1 MSLTHSD
8 FVTEGCLLEVTTLI
22 VHLLV
27 IINFVMMRILIRGV
41 NWIGDSVMTLPA
53 IRTIRDFYPD
63 SEITLLVKEWV
74 KGIFEQNPSIDRVIF
89 YDESFRGIMG
99 KIKGAQELKKY
110 SFQKAI
116 LLQNAFDAAILSY
129 FAGIPDRI
137 GYDRDGRGFLLS
149 RAIPYSSELRRIH
162 HILYYLELLK
172 RAGFKTSYRHPWI
185 YMSTDERK
193 KAMQETEKLRRPL
206 IVINPGATYG
216 SAKRWPSAYFSE
228 LINTLLKKLD
238 ATVIIIGSRKETL
251 IAEEI
256 LNGIDHDW
264 IETKQ
269 VINKAGKTSLRELIR
284 LIYVSDILVTN
295 DSGPMHIGYA
305 LGVPVVALFGST
317 SPELTGP
324 LSYVNPE
331 RYGFEIDIE
340 FSAKDRV
347 LNKALSCSPCFK
359 RECPQG
365 EPPCL
370 QRIVPDEVFNCI
382 KELLPQRKAV
392 FFDRDGTL
400 CHDPGYLNRWKDF
413 RVYPE
418 VRELKKIKDMGYL
431 LIGVTNQSGIARGL
445 VDREFV
451 EKVNSVF
458 VDEYGFDGF
467 YYCPHHPDDMCAC
480 RKPSPGML
488 LKARTEF
495 GIDLRGSLMVGDQNS
510 DMELAESVGAKGIL
524 IKTDQFKDYK
534 NVCNNLK
541 EVMDFIKQNS
551 D

>member
-1 MSLTHSD
+1 MD
-8 FVTEGCLLEVTTLI
+8 K
-22 VHLLV
+22 
-27 IINFVMMRILIRGV
+27 ILIRGV

-89 YDESFRGIMG
+89 YDERFRGIMG

-116 LLQNAFDAAILSY
+116 LLQNAFDAAILTY
-129 FAGIPDRI
+129 LAGITERI
-137 GYDRDGRGFLLS
+137 GYDRDGRGFLLTKT
-149 RAIPYSSELRRIH
+149 IPFISELRDIH
-162 HILYYLELLK
+162 HILYYLELLR
-172 RAGFKTSYRHPWI
+172 RAGIKTPYRHPWI
-185 YMSTDERK
+185 YMTTGERTS
-193 KAMQETEKLRRPL
+193 AINEFNKLRRPV

-216 SAKRWPSAYFSE
+216 SAKRWPSGHFSE
-228 LINTLLKKLD
+228 LINRIIDELG
-238 ATVIIIGSRKETL
+238 ATVILVGSEKERV
-251 IAEEI
+251 ISKEI
-256 LNGIDHDW
+256 LKAVEDEFVKNNHLIDR
-264 IETKQ
+264 T
-269 VINKAGKTSLRELIR
+269 GKTSLRELIR
-284 LIYVSDILVTN
+284 TIYASDLLVTN

-340 FSAKDRV
+340 FSAKDLV

-359 RECPQG
+359 RECPEG
-365 EPPCL
+365 EPACL
-370 QRIVPDEVFNCI
+370 QKILPDEVFSCI

-418 VRELKKIKDMGYL
+418 VGKLRKIKEMGYL

-445 VDREFV
+445 VDRRFV

-458 VDEYGFDGF
+458 IDEYGFDGF

-488 LKARTEF
+488 LKARTEL
-495 GIDLRGSLMVGDQNS
+495 GIDLRKSIVVGDKDS
-510 DMELAESVGAKGIL
+510 DMALAETVGAKGIL
-524 IKTDQFKDYK
+524 INKGSTEDHKGIT
-534 NVCNNLK
+534 VCNNIK
-541 EVMDFIKQNS
+541 EVVEYITDIG
-551 D
+551 